1 MANGINKVILIGNLG
16 RDPEVQTFENGVKK
30 ANLSLATTETFTN
43 KEGNKEQRTE
53 WHRVVLWRRLAEIAE
68 EYLHK
73 GNQIYIEGRLR
84 TRKWEDKDGNA
95 RYTTEVEGQS
105 MTMLGGRPSENSSGA
120 APPVEKEVVQ
130 EDNDT
135 DTETPEDDLPF

>member
-16 RDPEVQTFENGVKK
+16 KDPEVQTFENGVKK
-30 ANLSLATTETFTN
+30 ANLSLATTETFKN
-43 KEGNKEQRTE
+43 REGNKEQRTE

-84 TRKWEDKDGNA
+84 TRKWDDKDGNT

-105 MTMLGGRPSENSSGA
+105 MTMLGGRPSENNSVT
-120 APPVEKEVVQ
+120 APVDKEVVK
-130 EDNDT
+130 EDIDT

>member
-43 KEGNKEQRTE
+43 REGNKEQRTE

-84 TRKWEDKDGNA
+84 TRKWDDKDGNA

-105 MTMLGGRPSENSSGA
+105 MTMLGGRPSENNSVT
-120 APPVEKEVVQ
+120 APVDKEVVK
-130 EDNDT
+130 EDIDT
-135 DTETPEDDLPF
+135 DKETPEDDLPF